1 MSILKILPTAV
12 DQTANYSFNT
22 VTSNNMV
29 VGSVNVYNSI
39 VGANANIALLFS
51 VNDYQNTTITNVNT
65 YATSAYGQANIATTL
80 AQAAFNYA
88 NTLISDTQI
97 DPIARANANAA
108 LATANTSSANTI
120 YTQGVDTTQNTNI
133 SLLQGAMTSANAN
146 IVQIFGITSGQNA
159 YSQAAFS
166 AANTAAS
173 NTLYTQGVDATQNT
187 NITTANNAAWAAFA
201 AGNTNAT
208 NITAVNTYA
217 GSGYALSNT
226 NSTQISIIQ
235 GVDNTQNTNITT
247 ADAKAQAAF
256 NTANTKFN
264 SSGGTISGD
273 TVVSGNLTVTGTT
286 FYANTVNLNIEDNI
300 ITLNSNVTGVPT
312 SNAGIEIN
320 RGAYANTKLL
330 WSEANNSWEFT
341 NNGITYDKIASQTY
355 ANASYAQANTGTTL
369 AQAAFDSANVIAGV
383 NTTQNTNITTANNA
397 AWAAFSVANSASS
410 NTIYT
415 QGVDVSQNTRLG
427 IIEAVNVTQN
437 TNITTATVLAQAA
450 FDKANTGVSTSIDQ
464 YARDTANLA
473 SSNTVYIQSV
483 NSTQNNNIN
492 FVNTFAGSAFANA
505 NAALATANIASANT
519 IYTQGVDVTQNTNIG
534 LAYGQANT
542 ATVLAQA
549 AFDKANT
556 GTTSSID
563 NYARTTANSAITL
576 AQDAYNYA
584 NTLTGGGSGN
594 TSGGF
599 SKFITPTGNT
609 FSASQNTEVQLYAAG
624 GVSIDANAT
633 GLIISSSVPFNVDW
647 GLVSVVP
654 DTTAYDFGSF

>member
-1 MSILKILPTAV
+1 MTTLKIQPLAV
-12 DQTANYSFNT
+12 DQTGDFYFNT
-22 VTSNNMV
+22 VTANNLLV
-29 VGSVNVYNSI
+29 NTVNVYDSI

-51 VNDYQNTTITNVNT
+51 VNNYQNTTITNVNT

-97 DPIARANANAA
+97 DSIARANANAA

-133 SLLQGAMTSANAN
+133 SLLQGAMSSANAN

-173 NTLYTQGVDATQNT
+173 NTVYTQGVDATQNT
-187 NITTANNAAWAAFA
+187 NITA
-201 AGNTNAT
+201 
-208 NITAVNTYA
+208 
-217 GSGYALSNT
+217 
-226 NSTQISIIQ
+226 
-235 GVDNTQNTNITT
+235 

-273 TVVSGNLTVTGTT
+273 TVVSGNLSVTGTT

-320 RGAYANTKLL
+320 RGSLANTKLL
-330 WSEANNSWEFT
+330 WSEANNAWEFT
-341 NNGITYDKIASQTY
+341 NNGITYDRIASQTY

-473 SSNTVYIQSV
+473 SSNTVYIQGV
-483 NSTQNNNIN
+483 DSTQNNNIN

-505 NAALATANIASANT
+505 NAALATAN
-519 IYTQGVDVTQNTNIG
+519 
-534 LAYGQANT
+534 T
-542 ATVLAQA
+542 AKVLAQA
-549 AFDKANT
+549 AFD
-556 GTTSSID
+556 
-563 NYARTTANSAITL
+563 
-576 AQDAYNYA
+576 YA
-584 NTLTGGGSGN
+584 NTIQSGGGSGTFTGGIVTGPTIFASTLQANGTVRIAN
-594 TSGGF
+594 TVGQGGYVLPNYDGVPGQSLITDGYGHLQWTTLTAINGVGGGTSSGFPLVDLGYVWEN
-599 SKFITPTGNT
+599 PTT
-609 FSASQNTEVQLYAAG
+609 LY
-624 GVSIDANAT
+624 D
-633 GLIISSSVPFNVDW
+633 L
-647 GLVSVVP
+647 
-654 DTTAYDFGSF
+654 GSLT